1 MSTENVTLKDFM
13 VEFGDILAER
23 VVQKLKPVYSP
34 TNEDEF
40 DRETEKICSKL
51 LRRLFPKQLSAVK
64 ALSRAI
70 YREDAR
76 CVFLTAEMGSG
87 KTIMAIATVLR
98 SPRPV
103 RTIVVC
109 PPHLVRKWARE
120 IRETSEDA
128 LIFDINGK
136 DVIRRL
142 AGLREQLKERPQ
154 KHEFYIIGR
163 ERLKQRYGWKAAF
176 NIKKKLV
183 RNVEG
188 RVETTFSFHCPD
200 CGRIIQDEKENPL
213 FPEDLKKKRH
223 FCTHCGSA
231 LWQADREARRHAEPA
246 SFIKKYLKGFFTFA
260 IFDEVHELK
269 GENTN
274 QGKAFGSLASAVE
287 HSICL
292 TGTLM
297 GGYADNIFYLLYRT
311 TPFLLH
317 PEFSYHGQARW
328 TAKYGILQEVIK
340 ERQRQDS
347 YYGRGTKR
355 SRTLVRKPGL
365 SPDVLPRY
373 LLDKAIFM
381 RLTDICN
388 DLPSYDEYVITIEM
402 DDELREAYHQFERDL
417 KEAVRK
423 ALAQGSKRLL
433 GTYLQALLSYPDRPR
448 EAITIEDPETG
459 GIVAV
464 APALNIKTT
473 QKEKVLI
480 DIVKQEKGQGRNSL
494 IYCIHTQTRDITE
507 DLKERLTRENLQTF
521 ILRANST
528 STTNREGFIKNKLKE
543 DSNINMICNP
553 EIVKTG
559 LDLVEFPTVIFY
571 QTGYSIYTLRQASR
585 RTWRIGQKRPVKV
598 YYLVYK
604 GTMQERAMRLIASK
618 LETSLAVE
626 GDLTDKGLVALSE
639 GEGSLI
645 YELARSL
652 VDNVR
657 MEGSLDEEWVRYKRQ
672 ETRADTELTEEVL
685 RAKVL
690 TETKES
696 ITVEQIGNKLLFL
709 EVVQKGRGK
718 RRKRR
723 ARIRVEQGKL
733 GELKEKTGQDM
744 FQLILPFGS

>member
-1 MSTENVTLKDFM
+1 MSDITLKDFM
-13 VEFGDILAER
+13 HEFGDILAEK
-23 VVQKLKPVYSP
+23 VVERLKPVYNP
-34 TNEDEF
+34 TDEDEF
-40 DRETEKICSKL
+40 DRETEETCSKL

-64 ALSRAI
+64 AVSRAI
-70 YREDAR
+70 YKEDKR

-120 IRETSEDA
+120 IRETSDDA

-142 AGLREQLKERPQ
+142 AALRDRFKERPK

-163 ERLKQRYGWKAAF
+163 ERLKQRYGWRPAF
-176 NIKKKLV
+176 NEKKELV
-183 RNVEG
+183 RNGEG
-188 RVETTFSFHCPD
+188 RVETTFSFHCPN
-200 CGRIIQDEKENPL
+200 CGKVIQDEKENPL

-223 FCTHCGSA
+223 FCTNCGSA

-246 SFIKKYLKGFFTFA
+246 WFIKKYLKGFFTFA

-287 HSICL
+287 HIICL

-317 PEFSYHGQARW
+317 PEFSYHGQAKW
-328 TAKYGILQEVIK
+328 TAKFGILQEVIK
-340 ERQRQDS
+340 EREREDS
-347 YYGRGTKR
+347 YYGRGTRR
-355 SRTLVRKPGL
+355 SKTLVRKPGL

-402 DDELREAYHQFERDL
+402 DDELREAYQRFEGDL

-423 ALAQGSKRLL
+423 ALSQGSQRLL
-433 GTYLQALLSYPDRPR
+433 GAYLQALLSYPDRPR

-459 GIVAV
+459 KIVAV
-464 APALNIKTT
+464 APALDIKTT

-494 IYCIHTQTRDITE
+494 IYCIHTQTRDITG
-507 DLKERLTRENLQTF
+507 DLKEKLTGEGLKTF

-528 STTNREGFIKNKLKE
+528 STTNREGFIKNRLRE
-543 DSNINMICNP
+543 DSHINMICNP

-604 GTMQERAMRLIASK
+604 DTMQERAMRLIASK

-652 VDNVR
+652 VDNVS

-690 TETKES
+690 TETRES

-709 EVVQKGRGK
+709 EVVQKGRGR